1 MMPVDGLISSASQFS
16 LQETLERYLAVLTDL
31 RMQIFAR
38 IDHAAGAREAGL
50 DLRPTLL
57 VIFGNPAVG
66 TYLMQERQS
75 AGIDLPLKALIWE
88 DQQGTTWL
96 SYNDP
101 VAFLARHE
109 FGANN
114 RKRLEAMS
122 VALAAAARQ
131 ATTGDA

>member
-1 MMPVDGLISSASQFS
+1 MPVDGLISITSRFS
-16 LQETLERYLAVLTDL
+16 LEETLERYLAALTDL
-31 RMQIFAR
+31 KMQILAR
-38 IDHAAGAREAGL
+38 IDHAEGAREVGL
-50 DLRPTLL
+50 ALRPTLL
-57 VIFGNPAVG
+57 LIFGNPAVG
-66 TYLMQERQS
+66 TFLMQERQA

-88 DQQGTTWL
+88 DPQGAAWL

-109 FGANN
+109 FDADN

-131 ATTGDA
+131 ATAGDA